1 MPPASP
7 ATSDADY
14 SEPKKRACPV
24 RQARFSVALGE
35 RLPFPDESFDLV
47 VSLGVMEHFFD
58 IGEALRETRR
68 VLRPGGHCVV
78 LTHVELTLWERLEDK
93 ISAYLFPELR
103 LRALARWL
111 QTRLIERPRP
121 AVLVRQPIQ
130 NRYTTRAAK
139 AMLEANGL
147 EVIDVLHTRRRK
159 GLPLAGPWVV
169 IYIARK

>member
-1 MPPASP
+1 MIALVVFGLASLARLDTDEFPAIDAPIVFVAIPYPGASP
-7 ATSDADY
+7 D
-14 SEPKKRACPV
+14 V
-24 RQARFSVALGE
+24 VE
-35 RLPFPDESFDLV
+35 REV
-47 VSLGVMEHFFD
+47 V
-58 IGEALRETRR
+58 T
-68 VLRPGGHCVV
+68 
-78 LTHVELTLWERLEDK
+78 RLEDK